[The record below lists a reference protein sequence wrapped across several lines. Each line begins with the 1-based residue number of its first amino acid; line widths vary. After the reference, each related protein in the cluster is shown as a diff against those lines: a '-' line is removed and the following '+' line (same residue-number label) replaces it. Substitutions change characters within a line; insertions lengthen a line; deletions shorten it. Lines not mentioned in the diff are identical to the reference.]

1 MPPRDSGPRVIRTL
15 GLPICL
21 AVLATAP
28 ASLAQQGPT
37 AEDRASARV
46 LGTEGT
52 RLADANNCAGAIPKL
67 DAAEKLFHA
76 PTTLDRLGECQVAIG
91 QIVAGTENLNRVVRE
106 VLPPNS
112 PPAFVAAQKRAQLA
126 YAAAVPRIGSL
137 RIHVDGVAVDQV
149 TVTVDGVSVPTALF
163 DNSRPTDPGSHEV
176 KATAPGY
183 LSTTA
188 TASLKDGGDT
198 SVALHLVPDP
208 SAQVAAPVPAASASV
223 AVAGPSAAPASPAPP
238 PPAQSGGGGNGVAI
252 GSFIVGG
259 VGIAV
264 GSILGVMALG
274 TKSTL
279 DSNCVNKACPPPQQ
293 SNINSLGTQAT
304 ISTVGFG
311 VGVVGVAVGV
321 ILLAVSHGGS
331 AASTGSAPPP
341 TQVSPWVGV
350 GSAGVGGTF

>member
-1 MPPRDSGPRVIRTL
+1 MRSRDSGPRVIRTL

-52 RLADANNCAGAIPKL
+52 RLADANNCAGAVPKL

-76 PTTLDRLGECQVAIG
+76 PTTLDRLGECQIALG
-91 QIVAGTENLNRVVRE
+91 QLVAGTENLNRVVRE

-112 PPAFVAAQKRAQLA
+112 PPAFLAAQKRAQQA
-126 YAAAVPRIGSL
+126 YAAALPRIGSL
-137 RIHVDGVAVDQV
+137 RIHVEGVAVDQV

-188 TASLKDGGDT
+188 TAALKDGGDT
-198 SVALHLVPDP
+198 SVALHLAPDP

-223 AVAGPSAAPASPAPP
+223 AVAAPSAAPAPPAPP
-238 PPAQSGGGGNGVAI
+238 PPAQSGGGNGVAI
-252 GSFIVGG
+252 ASFVVGG

-264 GSILGVMALG
+264 GSILGIMALG

-279 DSNCVNKACPPPQQ
+279 DSHCVNKACLAPPSQQ

-331 AASTGSAPPP
+331 ASTGSTPPP
-341 TQVSPWVGV
+341 PQVSPWVGI